1 MENITRKIFQ
11 QFKDCA
17 DIMKANGFAKAEGTR
32 ILFEADEKVFGT
44 KIGADI
50 ANLEEDDIEE
60 LEMTVSVKDSE
71 TYDEIYSETMTL
83 KIK

>member
-17 DIMKANGFAKAEGTR
+17 DTLKANGFAKAEGTR

-50 ANLEEDDIEE
+50 ANLKEDDIEE
-60 LEMTVSVKDSE
+60 VEMKRLPMSRKG
-71 TYDEIYSETMTL
+71 
-83 KIK
+83 KKR

>member
-17 DIMKANGFAKAEGTR
+17 DTLKANGFAKAEGTR

-44 KIGADI
+44 K
-50 ANLEEDDIEE
+50 
-60 LEMTVSVKDSE
+60 SE
-71 TYDEIYSETMTL
+71 RTL
-83 KIK
+83 QI

>member
-1 MENITRKIFQ
+1 MTWSKEDFEENSI
-11 QFKDCA
+11 
-17 DIMKANGFAKAEGTR
+17 E
-32 ILFEADEKVFGT
+32 
-44 KIGADI
+44 
-50 ANLEEDDIEE
+50 DIEE